1 MSTVTERDH
10 DFIKKI
16 YKRNASVAKSV
27 KNLYE
32 MHEPVIR
39 DGDSNEINAI
49 LKKSLRMRRYD
60 FLKKRKERVEE
71 AQKSLRPSAS
81 KTKLCFDIK
90 DKNYITREEMQND
103 F

>member
-1 MSTVTERDH
+1 MLRQQSNKTLAVTERDH

-16 YKRNASVAKSV
+16 YKRNTSVAQSV

-49 LKKSLRMRRYD
+49 IKKSLRMRRYD
-60 FLKKRKERVEE
+60 FLKKRKER
-71 AQKSLRPSAS
+71 
-81 KTKLCFDIK
+81 
-90 DKNYITREEMQND
+90 
-103 F
+103 